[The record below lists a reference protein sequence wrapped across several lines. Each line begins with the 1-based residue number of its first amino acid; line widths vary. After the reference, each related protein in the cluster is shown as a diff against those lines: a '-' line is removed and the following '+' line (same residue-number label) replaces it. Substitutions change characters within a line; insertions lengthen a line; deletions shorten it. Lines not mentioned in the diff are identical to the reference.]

1 VKLRPVTRAGRSF
14 TALVALGLG
23 AEGGAAWLAYRWAAD
38 VLPCQWGRAREL
50 FGPGTACP
58 MPIALVGDHTLVPVV
73 LCGALVLTSVV
84 IFARS
89 FTAIAL
95 GTRRAKQQLAR
106 HAVTCQL
113 PAAFSA
119 ASSGDFDRLVV
130 IEEERPTAFCVGLWR
145 PRVVVSTGLLEK
157 LVEPALKAVF
167 EHELSHRRRRDPL
180 RRALAKSV
188 ARGLF
193 FVPSLSDLADVVPAE
208 GEVAAD
214 AAAVGS
220 TAGREVLARALH
232 ELLSQLPCAGGS
244 GGHGRQGPRDA
255 APEGPR
261 DRATARARLRPGRL
275 GASAV
280 AVAVLL
286 GVGAWLPR
294 PVHVIV
300 LTPHVVSPPPVGS
313 LGQRAAHTKS

>member
-1 VKLRPVTRAGRSF
+1 MKLRPVTSAGRAF
-14 TALVALGLG
+14 AALVALGLG

-38 VLPCQWGRAREL
+38 VLPCQWGRAREF

-58 MPIALVGDHTLVPVV
+58 MPIALVGDHTLVPVA
-73 LCGALVLTSVV
+73 LCGALVLASVV
-84 IFARS
+84 LFARS

-95 GTRRAKQQLAR
+95 GTRRAKRHLVR
-106 HAVTCQL
+106 HAVMCQL
-113 PAAFSA
+113 PATFSA
-119 ASSGDFDRLVV
+119 ALSSDFDRLVV

-157 LVEPALKAVF
+157 LGEPALKAVF

-193 FVPSLSDLADVVPAE
+193 FVASLSDLADVVPAQ

-220 TAGREVLARALH
+220 VGREALARALH
-232 ELLSQLPCAGGS
+232 ELLSYPVPAG
-244 GGHGRQGPRDA
+244 A
-255 APEGPR
+255 AAMGDKDLVMLRLSALETGQRP
-261 DRATARARLRPGRL
+261 RARLRAGRL
-275 GASAV
+275 GTSAV
-280 AVAVLL
+280 GVAVLL
-286 GVGAWLPR
+286 GAGAWLPR

-313 LGQRAAHTKS
+313 LGPRAAHAKP